1 MFFFFISTL
10 LSVCNIRFMF
20 EKLNTLPCLFIKIY
34 PYNIVYNKKYQLVYT
49 RHYENVTKKNK
60 S

>member
-34 PYNIVYNKKYQLVYT
+34 PYNIVYNKKIPISIYKTLHKMLQ
-49 RHYENVTKKNK
+49 KNK